1 MSSSAAT
8 EPWTMGQTGGAGLS
22 AFVGATTC
30 GAGAVCGMAAARVA
44 AGTASDAATC
54 ASGATVETTACGA
67 AVGAATAAESA
78 SPPPLSTAGNRLNG
92 DGGKTGNSR
101 RKSAAA
107 QRAHSS
113 RRGRRWANRARKTAM
128 TRISAPPDTLMAR
141 NVDMPFPPLRS
152 FAYILPL

>member
-30 GAGAVCGMAAARVA
+30 GAVCGMGVACRA
-44 AGTASDAATC
+44 AGAAASDAATC
-54 ASGATVETTACGA
+54 ASGATVETTVCGA
-67 AVGAATAAESA
+67 AVGAATAAGSA

-141 NVDMPFPPLRS
+141 NVDMPLPPLRS